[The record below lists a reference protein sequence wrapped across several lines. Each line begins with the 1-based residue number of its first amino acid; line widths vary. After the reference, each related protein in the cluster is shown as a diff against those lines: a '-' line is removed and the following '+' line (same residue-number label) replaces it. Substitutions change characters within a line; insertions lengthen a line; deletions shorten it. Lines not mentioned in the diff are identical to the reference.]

1 MAVFIGTGYASGVS
15 RQQLLVLIQLWALAL
30 GCTYYVDRG
39 SDLYNQGRYIEA
51 AHVLEKTEARLTT
64 ATHPQQAAY
73 GLYRGATLL
82 KLGDLDR
89 AELWLGYARKAEIEY
104 PGSLT
109 PAERE
114 LLREELIALRVDL
127 DRRSGASR

>member
-1 MAVFIGTGYASGVS
+1 MMSPFTVAMIRGAAFLTV
-15 RQQLLVLIQLWALAL
+15 LLGLA
-30 GCTYYVDRG
+30 CTYYVDRG

-51 AHVLEKTEARLTT
+51 AHVLEKTEGRL
-64 ATHPQQAAY
+64 ALASHPQQAAY

-89 AELWLGYARKAEIEY
+89 AELWLGYARNAEIKY

-109 PAERE
+109 PFEVQ
-114 LLREELIALRVDL
+114 LLREVLIALRVDL
-127 DRRSGASR
+127 DRRAAGRN

>member
-1 MAVFIGTGYASGVS
+1 MT
-15 RQQLLVLIQLWALAL
+15 RQQLLVLAPFYWVALA
-30 GCTYYVDRG
+30 CAYYVDRG

-51 AHVLEKTEARLTT
+51 AHVLEKTEGRLAT

-82 KLGDLDR
+82 RLGDLDR
-89 AELWLGYARKAEIEY
+89 AELWLGYSRKAEIEY

-109 PAERE
+109 PAERQM
-114 LLREELIALRVDL
+114 LREQFIALRVDL
-127 DRRSGASR
+127 ERRGAGRD